1 MDTLDFLSVR
11 IVAEDS
17 VMYESPYWGQ
27 HGISL
32 YITAVKAGSTK
43 HILMDVGQ
51 SHEALLHN
59 MTVMN
64 IDPASIDAIILSH
77 CHYDHTQGL
86 SEVLKA
92 IGKSDLPVIAHPE
105 IFKLNFIDAPYLRHV
120 GVMAGDSEENLKK
133 NGASLFLT
141 PDPVQLLPG
150 LMTTGYVTRQTDFEE
165 VGIALKT
172 INAKNELVSDP
183 MNDDISILAAVN
195 KGLVV
200 LSGCSHAG
208 IVNITKQAIAMNG
221 IHDVAAIIGGLHL
234 VEAPMDRIEKTVDA
248 LHSMVKGSI
257 YAGHCTG
264 FNAQVELRKQFG
276 MRFMPLQTGNYFEF

>member
-1 MDTLDFLSVR
+1 
-11 IVAEDS
+11 
-17 VMYESPYWGQ
+17 
-27 HGISL
+27 
-32 YITAVKAGSTK
+32 
-43 HILMDVGQ
+43 
-51 SHEALLHN
+51 
-59 MTVMN
+59 
-64 IDPASIDAIILSH
+64 
-77 CHYDHTQGL
+77 
-86 SEVLKA
+86 
-92 IGKSDLPVIAHPE
+92 
-105 IFKLNFIDAPYLRHV
+105 
-120 GVMAGDSEENLKK
+120 MAGDSEENLKK

-208 IVNITKQAIAMNG
+208 IVNITKQAIVMSG
-221 IHDVAAIIGGLHL
+221 IDNVIAIIGGLHL